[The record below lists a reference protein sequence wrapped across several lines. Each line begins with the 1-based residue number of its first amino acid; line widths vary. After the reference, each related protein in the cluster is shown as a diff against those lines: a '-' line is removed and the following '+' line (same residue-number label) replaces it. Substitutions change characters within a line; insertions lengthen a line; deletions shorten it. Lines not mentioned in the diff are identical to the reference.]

1 MGLMPRCSYLE
12 IRQNK
17 GATEYD
23 YIDHSDIIGRLN
35 RNDYKSNQDGPDMF

>member
-12 IRQNK
+12 ISLQNK

-23 YIDHSDIIGRLN
+23 YIDHSDL
-35 RNDYKSNQDGPDMF
+35 YMEVP